1 MKDIFDAKV
10 MCENCDKIMKPRLVS
25 KNGFN
30 LRAVKCEECGDA
42 IIHPVDMQEYEN
54 FMRLKE
60 KEYSVKMRM
69 VGNSYAVS
77 IPREIVDFMREQEKM
92 MDDMVKLCFEEAGR
106 ISLSFN
112 TPENGLE
119 NSRVVKSKEIKFIKN
134 NKPLFHVKQYSDV
147 SNGDKPIREHPKN
160 EEHRFLSSSDPR
172 NNKTKVYKSEELEE
186 EEN

>member
-10 MCENCDKIMKPRLVS
+10 MCENCDKAMKPTLIS

-30 LRAVKCEECGDA
+30 LRAVKCAECGEV
-42 IIHPVDMQEYEN
+42 IVHPVDKNEYNE

-92 MDDMVKLCFEEAGR
+92 VDDMVKLCFEEAGR
-106 ISLSFN
+106 VSLSFN
-112 TPENGLE
+112 TPDVLNGENENG
-119 NSRVVKSKEIKFIKN
+119 NSGRVVRSKEVRVVRN
-134 NKPLFHVKQYSDV
+134 GKPVYHVKQFSD
-147 SNGDKPIREHPKN
+147 SADPK
-160 EEHRFLSSSDPR
+160 
-172 NNKTKVYKSEELEE
+172 NNKTKVYRANEQEDEVE
-186 EEN
+186 DE

>member
-10 MCENCDKIMKPRLVS
+10 MCENCDRTMKPTLVS

-30 LRAVKCEECGDA
+30 LRAVKCEECGEV
-42 IIHPVDMQEYEN
+42 IVHPVDKNEYDN

-60 KEYSVKMRM
+60 KEFSVKMRM

-77 IPREIVDFMREQEKM
+77 IPREIVDFMIEQEKI

-112 TPENGLE
+112 TPDNSDSQDD
-119 NSRVVKSKEIKFIKN
+119 NSRRIVRSKEVRIVRGNKPVFHMKQLSDSANPKN
-134 NKPLFHVKQYSDV
+134 N
-147 SNGDKPIREHPKN
+147 R
-160 EEHRFLSSSDPR
+160 
-172 NNKTKVYKSEELEE
+172 TKVFRADEENLEE
-186 EEN
+186 EMEDEE

>member
-10 MCENCDKIMKPRLVS
+10 MCENCDKAMKPTLIS

-30 LRAVKCEECGDA
+30 LRAVKCSECGEV
-42 IIHPVDMQEYEN
+42 IVHPVDKNEYNE

-77 IPREIVDFMREQEKM
+77 IPREIVDFMKEQENM

-106 ISLSFN
+106 VSLSFN
-112 TPENGLE
+112 TPDNNDDGEGDE
-119 NSRVVKSKEIKFIKN
+119 RRRIVRSKEVRVVRNGKPVYHAKQFSDSKNPE
-134 NKPLFHVKQYSDV
+134 
-147 SNGDKPIREHPKN
+147 
-160 EEHRFLSSSDPR
+160 
-172 NNKTKVYKSEELEE
+172 NNKTKVFRAEESEDEMED
-186 EEN
+186 EN